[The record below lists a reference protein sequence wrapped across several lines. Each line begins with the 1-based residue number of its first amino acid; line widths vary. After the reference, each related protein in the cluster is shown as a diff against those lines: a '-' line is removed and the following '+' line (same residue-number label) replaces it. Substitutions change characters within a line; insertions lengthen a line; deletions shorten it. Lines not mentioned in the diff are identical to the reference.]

1 MFLKKLLVVFEAANG
16 ESGRRCR
23 NNKLERAID
32 GIIRG
37 RGGKGGEVG
46 VRIK

>member
-1 MFLKKLLVVFEAANG
+1 MFLKKGLVVFEAANG

-23 NNKLERAID
+23 NTKLERAIE

-37 RGGKGGEVG
+37 RG
-46 VRIK
+46 R

>member
-1 MFLKKLLVVFEAANG
+1 MFLARFLEVLEDANAAG
-16 ESGRRCR
+16 GRKCR

-37 RGGKGGEVG
+37 EGGD
-46 VRIK
+46 